1 MQRASEGGCFLETV
15 ALGGA
20 ARWRRFDSATS
31 WRSTFLMQKGQR
43 AYPHP
48 AACAR
53 CASSASHMSPVPP
66 ALGEDAL
73 RTVLNVGLH
82 HSCRLHRG
90 GCNPI
95 LFGGAAAQ
103 PVRRKRALLCALTRS
118 PLHSSPFSA
127 ECHPLFS
134 PHLFTPCSVRR
145 LVGGAHAQTHTHTHT
160 HTYSRLRDRRI
171 ALFTHRPS
179 PSSRRRDT
187 TEICFYFLTRLFWM
201 PSPGESTACTPVRWR
216 ARACSHQR
224 RRRIYLRVRCPHT
237 VRAVSPA
244 RTHARTPPIATEEQ
258 RGENT
263 PDYKDGVLRHF
274 KDDFLQSE

>member
-1 MQRASEGGCFLETV
+1 
-15 ALGGA
+15 
-20 ARWRRFDSATS
+20 
-31 WRSTFLMQKGQR
+31 MQKGQR

-53 CASSASHMSPVPP
+53 RASSASHMSPVPP

-160 HTYSRLRDRRI
+160 HTHILTPPGSSHRIVHPPTEPQFTPARHHGDLFLFFDSPLLNAFAGGIYRMHASPVTCPSMFTSETASDLPESTLPSHRQSRL
-171 ALFTHRPS
+171 PS
-179 PSSRRRDT
+179 AH
-187 TEICFYFLTRLFWM
+187 TR
-201 PSPGESTACTPVRWR
+201 SDSTDC
-216 ARACSHQR
+216 H
-224 RRRIYLRVRCPHT
+224 
-237 VRAVSPA
+237 
-244 RTHARTPPIATEEQ
+244 
-258 RGENT
+258 
-263 PDYKDGVLRHF
+263 
-274 KDDFLQSE
+274 